1 MGNYNLT
8 SCDFVLEMPFR
19 LHGSLLLWARFSLK
33 VLLQNVNP
41 FIPESEPI
49 GIRSSSFTWTPE
61 NDGTATP
68 GSSRRNFTLTIEEE
82 VFFNQGSINLI
93 VGQTGSGKTSLLMA
107 LLGMT
112 LLDTSVLLIDK
123 SGLKVKC
130 IILQSD
136 RIHW

>member
-1 MGNYNLT
+1 MRQQTELLDQFTNKAEEPVVVPT
-8 SCDFVLEMPFR
+8 SQAALDT
-19 LHGSLLLWARFSLK
+19 
-33 VLLQNVNP
+33 
-41 FIPESEPI
+41 IPESELI
-49 GIRSSSFTWTPE
+49 GIRSSSFTWSPE

-68 GSSRRNFTLTIEEE
+68 GSSRRNFTLTIEDE
-82 VFFNQGSINLI
+82 VFFKQGSINLI

-130 IILQSD
+130 IILQLD
-136 RIHW
+136 RTRW